1 MGPREQRESGGLI
14 NFAYHMEERAWLKA
28 RSHRTHTHAYGQV
41 SEPSASFDP
50 PGPPETVHLYLTRIN
65 LKTPLFSLPPSICD
79 SCLLFLLLAREGI
92 ITAAAATCEPRVSD
106 GSLAAPVP
114 TPEATSFN
122 SYTLL

>member
-50 PGPPETVHLYLTRIN
+50 PARNGTS
-65 LKTPLFSLPPSICD
+65 LFNENQSEDAALFPS
-79 SCLLFLLLAREGI
+79 
-92 ITAAAATCEPRVSD
+92 
-106 GSLAAPVP
+106 
-114 TPEATSFN
+114 SFN
-122 SYTLL
+122 LRLMLVVPPLGSRGGDNYSSRGNV

>member
-1 MGPREQRESGGLI
+1 MAESALTSHTHTCI
-14 NFAYHMEERAWLKA
+14 WASERAERLIRSPRPA
-28 RSHRTHTHAYGQV
+28 RNGTSLFNENQ
-41 SEPSASFDP
+41 SEDAA
-50 PGPPETVHLYLTRIN
+50 
-65 LKTPLFSLPPSICD
+65 PLFSLPPSICD